1 MPGYLNE
8 GRGRGGRG
16 GGRGREGGDNP
27 DEQNRKLFVGGLSYE
42 TTDEGFKAHF
52 EQFGEIVD
60 SVVMRDRDTGK
71 SKGFGFVTFKEIEQI
86 DEAQRSRPHH
96 IDGRDVD
103 TKRSMPR
110 DSGESQKS
118 LTKMF
123 IGGMKDDTTEEQV
136 REVFEPYGEMK
147 SCDIIRD
154 KTSGKCKG
162 FGFIEYEDYDSVD
175 RCVLKKRHELNGK
188 TVEVKKAVPKEE
200 MSRDQGMGGGRRDDG
215 YGASAGGNS
224 WGGNYGGN
232 DFRGGM
238 GGGFGG
244 RQGGFDGGNWGQS
257 YGNNYG
263 GGAMK
268 SGGGF
273 GGRPGPYNRSGSG
286 GGGRGG
292 GFRR

>member
-1 MPGYLNE
+1 MG
-8 GRGRGGRG
+8 
-16 GGRGREGGDNP
+16 
-27 DEQNRKLFVGGLSYE
+27 SYE
-42 TTDEGFKAHF
+42 TTDEGFRAHF

-154 KTSGKCKG
+154 KATGKCKG

-215 YGASAGGNS
+215 YGGSSGGGGFSGFGGGFGGQGDYGNS
-224 WGGNYGGN
+224 WGGNFGGN

-238 GGGFGG
+238 GGGYGG

-268 SGGGF
+268 SGGF